1 MVAQLTYW
9 SGQGN
14 AEVIRLMMAACGEEW
29 EDRVALTDPPETHMR
44 WVPGCMGAEA
54 EGAPAGDDAALL
66 GLSLCCW
73 TTCLSDCLPPAQPG
87 PSLSPARPPAP
98 VAPPL

>member
-1 MVAQLTYW
+1 MLRSAAFFSQGGTEAQAPTLAGLCAGAEKPLPTQTPHTMVAQLTYW

-44 WVPGCMGAEA
+44 
-54 EGAPAGDDAALL
+54 
-66 GLSLCCW
+66 
-73 TTCLSDCLPPAQPG
+73 
-87 PSLSPARPPAP
+87 
-98 VAPPL
+98 

>member
-1 MVAQLTYW
+1 MRTMVAQLTYW

-44 WVPGCMGAEA
+44 WVCQGG
-54 EGAPAGDDAALL
+54 G
-66 GLSLCCW
+66 
-73 TTCLSDCLPPAQPG
+73 
-87 PSLSPARPPAP
+87 
-98 VAPPL
+98 

>member
-44 WVPGCMGAEA
+44 WVAGSRVGAGRQQGGPGLPLRGRRRGARGRCWA
-54 EGAPAGDDAALL
+54 SFCCYKPCPSDP
-66 GLSLCCW
+66 LS
-73 TTCLSDCLPPAQPG
+73 
-87 PSLSPARPPAP
+87 
-98 VAPPL
+98 